1 MPRFEKPSEGSWTE
15 HYPELGT
22 GPVSFHDCISPE
34 FHEEEAEAVF
44 GRAWLLLARVEDLPD
59 PGSFLTRDIE
69 VVKSSVIL
77 VRDREG
83 RIRAF
88 HNFCRHRGNKIL
100 WNHSPHEESRG
111 TCRAF
116 TCKYHGWRYGLDG
129 ALEFVQQEG
138 EFFDLDKRRHGLVPV
153 HCDVWAGLCFVFVNF
168 AEEPEQT
175 LHDYLGPTLGALGD
189 YPFHLMTER
198 YEYRADIRCNWKIYC
213 DASQEFYHAPILHSQ
228 EATPATRAR
237 AREMGF
243 EAPYYQLEGPH
254 RLVSTV
260 GAPRRVWP
268 AEYRYPMETAF
279 RSGLMGPWDAPDL
292 GPEPPGVNP
301 GGLAKWEMTNFQI
314 FPNVQ
319 LLVQET
325 GWYILY
331 RYWPT
336 SYDTHRFEAW
346 HGFVPATKASERAA
360 RECAAVMN
368 KDFTLQ
374 DAATLEGTQR
384 ALESRRSRE
393 AFPLN
398 DQEILVRHL
407 HATIAEW
414 VEDFRRK
421 RDGGVLDG

>member
-1 MPRFEKPSEGSWTE
+1 MPRFEKPAEGSWTE

-22 GPVSFHDCISPE
+22 GPVSYHDCISPE

-44 GRAWLLLARVEDLPD
+44 GRAWLLMGRVEDVPAV
-59 PGSFLTRDIE
+59 GSFVTREIE
-69 VVKSSVIL
+69 VLKSSIII
-77 VRDREG
+77 VRGQDD

-100 WNHSPHEESRG
+100 WNHSPHEQAQG

-129 ALEFVQQEG
+129 SLEFVQQEDQ
-138 EFFDLDKRRHGLVPV
+138 FFDLDKRQHGLVPV
-153 HCDVWAGLCFVFVNF
+153 HCDTWGGFVFVNL
-168 AEEPEQT
+168 AEEPEQS
-175 LHDYLGPTLGALGD
+175 LADYLGPTLGALGD

-237 AREMGF
+237 GQEMGF

-260 GAPRRVWP
+260 GAPRRLWP
-268 AEYRYPMETAF
+268 EEYRYLMETAF

-301 GGLAKWEMTNFQI
+301 GGLRKWEMTNFQI

-336 SYDTHRFEAW
+336 GYNTHRFEAW
-346 HGFVPATKASERAA
+346 HAFTPSTKASERAA
-360 RECAAVMN
+360 RECSAVMN

-393 AFPLN
+393 TFPLC
-398 DQEILVRHL
+398 DQEVLVRHL
-407 HATIAEW
+407 HKTVGDW
-414 VEDFRRK
+414 VEDWRAK
-421 RDGGVLDG
+421 RAGGGQHG